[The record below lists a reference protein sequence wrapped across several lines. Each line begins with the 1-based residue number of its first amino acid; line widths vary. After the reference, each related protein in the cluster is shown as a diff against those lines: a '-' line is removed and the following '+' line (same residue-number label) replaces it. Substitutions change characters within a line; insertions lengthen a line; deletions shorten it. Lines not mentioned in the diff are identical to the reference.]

1 VLQSSLRKLEEAVIE
16 NAKARQ
22 LFQDAL
28 SGRSSRRDVLKRA
41 AVLGISAPVAAAL
54 AQAAHVSSVKAATEG
69 TLSITYYDWIL
80 NLHPSI
86 NAANDDFNATFP
98 LKAEVAPTA
107 GFDISRFVQEARD
120 GNSTWDMYIGVTPFL
135 EMIQLVEAGV
145 IEPWDPYLPAGF
157 LGNVP
162 ASITAEGTYNG
173 SLYVWPVFL
182 DVIVQAW
189 NGDLVEK
196 AGLDPA
202 VAPKNWDEFIA
213 NSKAVVDSG
222 VAPFGCTFDFHAW
235 RSLIPIT
242 HSISTDVYEENGLFK
257 WNSDPA
263 VQALE
268 IMKEMMQYANPDVLN
283 AGTTDGGVN
292 QTPDE
297 QAFASLRVA
306 YYIKYQNAP
315 MRFAATWPDPSKLAI
330 SALPVQEGGA
340 GGTVFWDTGAVLFAK
355 GSNKQQASDYLT
367 ALTNDQRI
375 WKESVAGDPD
385 NGVSP
390 VGQLPVY
397 KSVWDEYTAAP
408 PDWLTANPWAT
419 SIWNGLPNASAIH
432 PTKLAI
438 TQFDLAAPFYNKYL
452 SGEIAD
458 AKDALTQAYDAIN
471 AEFEAQGGESATPT
485 A

>member
-1 VLQSSLRKLEEAVIE
+1 VIE

-28 SGRSSRRDVLKRA
+28 SGRSSRRDVIKRA
-41 AVLGISAPVAAAL
+41 AALGISAPVIATL
-54 AQAAHVSSVKAATEG
+54 AQAAHVASVRAATEG
-69 TLSITYYDWIL
+69 TLSVTYYDWIL

-86 NAANDDFNATFP
+86 DAVNTDFNSTFP
-98 LKAEVAPTA
+98 LNAEVAPTA

-145 IEPWDPYLPAGF
+145 IEPWDSYLPAGF
-157 LGNVP
+157 MDDIP
-162 ASITAEGTYNG
+162 ASITAEGSYNG

-202 VAPKNWDEFIA
+202 VAPKNWDEFLA

-222 VAPFGCTFDFHAW
+222 AAPFGCTFDAHAW

-242 HSISTDVYEENGLFK
+242 HSISTDVYDDNGLFI

-268 IMKEMMQYANPDVLN
+268 IMKQMFEYANPDDLN
-283 AGTTDGGVN
+283 PGQTDGGVN

-297 QAFASLRVA
+297 QAFASGRVA
-306 YYIKYQNAP
+306 YYVKYQNAP

-355 GSNKQQASDYLT
+355 GANKQAAADYLT
-367 ALTNDQRI
+367 ALTKDQRI
-375 WKESVAGDPD
+375 WQESINGDEA

-397 KSVWDEYTAAP
+397 NSIWADYTANP
-408 PDWLTANPWAT
+408 PDWLTANPWAE

-438 TQFDLAAPFYNKYL
+438 TQFNVAFPFYAAYL
-452 SGEIAD
+452 SGD
-458 AKDALTQAYDAIN
+458 NPDPKDALTQAYDAVQK
-471 AEFEAQGGESATPT
+471 EFEAAGGASATPSS
-485 A
+485 

>member
-1 VLQSSLRKLEEAVIE
+1 MEETVIE

-28 SGRSSRRDVLKRA
+28 SGRSSRRDVIKRA
-41 AVLGISAPVAAAL
+41 AALGISAPVIASL
-54 AQAAHVSSVKAATEG
+54 AQAAHVASVRAATEG
-69 TLSITYYDWIL
+69 TLSVTYYDWIL

-86 NAANDDFNATFP
+86 DAVNSDFGATFP
-98 LKAEVAPTA
+98 IEPYVAPTA
-107 GFDISRFVQEARD
+107 GFDITRLIQETREQM
-120 GNSTWDMYIGVTPFL
+120 STWDAYIGVTPFL
-135 EMIQLVEAGV
+135 EMIQLVEAGT
-145 IEPWDPYLPAGF
+145 IEPWDPYLPEGF
-157 LGNVP
+157 LDNVP
-162 ASITAEGTYNG
+162 PSISAEGTYNG

-196 AGLDPA
+196 AGLDPS
-202 VAPKNWDEFIA
+202 VAPKNWDEYLA
-213 NSKAVVDSG
+213 NAKAVVDSG

-268 IMKEMMQYANPDVLN
+268 IMKQMMEFANPDVLN
-283 AGTTDGGVN
+283 EGTTDGGVN

-297 QAFASLRVA
+297 QAFASTRVA

-315 MRFAATWPDPSKLAI
+315 MRFAATWPDPSKLNIA
-330 SALPVQEGGA
+330 ALPVQEGGA
-340 GGTVFWDTGAVLFAK
+340 GGTVFWDTGAVLLTY
-355 GSNKQQASDYLT
+355 GTNKQQAADYIN
-367 ALTNDQRI
+367 AMTNDQRI
-375 WKESVAGDPD
+375 WQESINGDAA

-397 KSVWDEYTAAP
+397 QSIWDEYTAAP
-408 PDWLTANPWAT
+408 PDWLTANPWAS
-419 SIWNGLPNASAIH
+419 SIWNGLPSASAIH
-432 PTKLAI
+432 PTKLSL
-438 TQFDLAAPFYNKYL
+438 TQFSLAAPFYTKYL

-471 AEFEAQGGESATPT
+471 AEFEAQGGASATPVS
-485 A
+485 